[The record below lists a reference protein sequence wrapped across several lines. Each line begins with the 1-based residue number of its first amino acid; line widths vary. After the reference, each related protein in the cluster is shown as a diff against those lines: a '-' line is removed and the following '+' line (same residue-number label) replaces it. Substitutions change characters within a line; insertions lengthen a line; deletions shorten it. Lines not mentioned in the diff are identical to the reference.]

1 MTNAPADF
9 GASSGASSG
18 TISGARTRAFLKP
31 RSIAI
36 IGASGD
42 ENKIGGRP
50 IRYLKLAGYKGPIYP
65 INPGRDVVQGLQ
77 SYPSLEMVAGE
88 VDLVVV
94 AVPAQDVLAAI
105 ESCVAKR
112 VNGALVFSSGFAE
125 VDEAG
130 RELQD
135 RIVAA
140 AGQGGVALL
149 GPNCAG
155 TFNVREGLLATF
167 TSGIIDKPPRI
178 GSIGMVSQSGAF
190 GIHMIVL
197 AAERELGLSMCLTTG
212 NQCDLDVS
220 EALAYIVEDP
230 DTEVVV
236 VVIEGVVN
244 PTRLLAAF
252 EAARLKRK
260 PVIVLKLGRSE
271 AGAKAAASHTASL
284 AGSDE
289 IFDAILRQSHVYRA
303 YSIDELMDVAYAC
316 SLKRLPA
323 NDKVGLI
330 TVSGGVGILMADQ
343 AEEVGLVVAELPAAS
358 QAAIKAL
365 LPFAAARNPVDVT
378 AQVITHPHLVG
389 PMFEHLLSGGGY
401 GSAVCFIT
409 HIARNKEIFSKLLPH
424 FEAVARKH
432 TDRFL
437 VLSTLASPETRKHLE
452 NIGYAVFEDP
462 GRALKAIKALVRF
475 RASFDAPAAE
485 PAPAL
490 PSGALAVQRG
500 AVYDEFQ
507 AKRIL
512 AAAGIPCAAEAVVAS
527 AQAAVDA
534 APAIGFPL
542 VMKIVSPDIPHK
554 SEIGGVLLDVKSV
567 AEVRSGYATL
577 VDRAQTHAPGARIT
591 GVLLA
596 QQVQGGVETILGV
609 SHDPVFGPMVMF
621 GLGGVLVE
629 VLKDVTFRRAPFGAS
644 EARRMIRE
652 VKGYA
657 LLQGVRGAPPADE
670 EALVEALT
678 RLSAFAAAQGAALE
692 SIDINPFIVLPKGQG
707 AFAVDALIETRA
719 G

>member
-1 MTNAPADF
+1 MTNAVSTP
-9 GASSGASSG
+9 
-18 TISGARTRAFLKP
+18 GARARCFLQP

-50 IRYLKLAGYKGPIYP
+50 IRYLKLAGYQGPIYP

-77 SYPSLEMVAGE
+77 AYASLEAVQAE
-88 VDLVVV
+88 VDLVVI

-105 ESCVAKR
+105 EACAAKG
-112 VNGALVFSSGFAE
+112 VSGAMVFSSGFAE
-125 VDEAG
+125 VDDAG
-130 RELQD
+130 RDLQE
-135 RIVAA
+135 RIVEVARK
-140 AGQGGVALL
+140 GNVALL

-155 TFNVREGLLATF
+155 TFNVRQGLLATF

-197 AAERELGLSMCLTTG
+197 AAERDLGLSMCLTTG
-212 NQCDLDVS
+212 NQSDIDVS

-230 DTEVVV
+230 DTDVVV
-236 VVIEGVVN
+236 VVIEGVIN
-244 PTRLLAAF
+244 PPRLLAAF

-289 IFDAILRQSHVYRA
+289 IFDAILRQANVYRA

-343 AEEVGLVVAELPAAS
+343 AEEAGLVVAELPAAS

-365 LPFAAARNPVDVT
+365 LPFSAARNPVDVT

-389 PMFEHLLSGGGY
+389 PMFEHMLSGGGY

-409 HIARNKEIFSKLLPH
+409 HIARNKDLFGKLLPY
-424 FEAVARKH
+424 FEEVARKH

-452 NIGYAVFEDP
+452 SSGYAVFEDP
-462 GRALKAIKALVRF
+462 GRALRAIKALVRF
-475 RASFDAPAAE
+475 RASFDAAAAE
-485 PAPAL
+485 AAPSL
-490 PSGALAVQRG
+490 PSGALSIKRG
-500 AVYDEFQ
+500 ASYDEFE
-507 AKRIL
+507 AKKIL
-512 AAAGIPCAAEAVVAS
+512 AAAGIPCAAEVVATS
-527 AQAAVDA
+527 AQAAADA
-534 APAIGFPL
+534 APGIGFPL
-542 VMKIVSPDIPHK
+542 VMKIVSPDIQHK
-554 SEIGGVLLDVKSV
+554 SEIGGVLLNLNSV
-567 AEVRSGYATL
+567 DEVRSGHATL
-577 VDRAQTHAPGARIT
+577 MERAQTRAPNARLA

-596 QQVQGGVETILGV
+596 QQVKGGVETILGV
-609 SHDPVFGPMVMF
+609 SRDPVFGHIVMF
-621 GLGGVLVE
+621 GLGGVFVE
-629 VLKDVTFRRAPFGAS
+629 VLKDVTFRRAPFGPA

-657 LLQGVRGAPPADE
+657 MLQGVRGAPPADE

-678 RLSAFAAAQGAALE
+678 RLSAFAAAQGDALE
-692 SIDINPFIVLPKGQG
+692 SIDINPFIVLPRGQG
-707 AFAVDALIETRA
+707 ALAVDALIETRA